1 MPEVVFA
8 NGSWQFWRRGDFKGC
23 TNMTLRLASAAVAVA
38 VLGLAPPAAADI
50 LKAFTFGLEAVNSTK
65 SNVPLNGA
73 SATSVSFNVAGS
85 SNKRI
90 AITYSATCAAGG
102 SASGFI
108 DIDIEVDGNEISP
121 TDTSGET
128 FCQGDATAGA
138 DTFVRATIIGVKT
151 LAPGQ
156 HTVEVFAEPLG
167 GASSW
172 QVGLSTLLTQD

>member
-1 MPEVVFA
+1 
-8 NGSWQFWRRGDFKGC
+8 
-23 TNMTLRLASAAVAVA
+23 MTSPLATATTALALLCLTQPASADIIKAV
-38 VLGLAPPAAADI
+38 
-50 LKAFTFGLEAVNSTK
+50 TFGLEATDTTRNK
-65 SNVPLNGA
+65 VPLNGA
-73 SATSVSFNVAGS
+73 SATSVSFNVSGNN
-85 SNKRI
+85 NKKI

-128 FCQGDATAGA
+128 FCQGDSTAGA

-151 LAPGQ
+151 LTPGQ

-167 GASSW
+167 GATSW
-172 QVGLSTLLTQD
+172 QVGLSTLLIQD